1 MTNQQTGHNNLEEG
15 NEGTLS
21 IPNSLEAIRERC
33 LYAENEKK
41 TLLYL
46 CGKEVF
52 FCLYKVSNPYSSQRN
67 TAPFSLAG
75 SAPL

>member
-21 IPNSLEAIRERC
+21 MPNSLEAIRERC

-41 TLLYL
+41 HFSTIAV
-46 CGKEVF
+46 KKF
-52 FCLYKVSNPYSSQRN
+52 FFV
-67 TAPFSLAG
+67 
-75 SAPL
+75 

>member
-15 NEGTLS
+15 NESTLS
-21 IPNSLEAIRERC
+21 MPDSLEAIRERC

-41 TLLYL
+41 HFSTIAVKK
-46 CGKEVF
+46 CF
-52 FCLYKVSNPYSSQRN
+52 FVCTKVSNPYSSQRK
-67 TAPFSLAG
+67 TAPFTLAG

>member
-33 LYAENEKK
+33 LYAENKK
-41 TLLYL
+41 KHFSTFAVKK
-46 CGKEVF
+46 CF
-52 FCLYKVSNPYSSQRN
+52 FCLYKVSISYSSQRN
-67 TAPFSLAG
+67 TAPFTLAG